1 MGCLP
6 DGRTP
11 TNARPWAAFV
21 AYGRHS
27 QTVGGRTV
35 TTPTT
40 TPLTEADYKQAVSDL
55 RLVFWIALSLHRG
68 NALLHSDA
76 VGLLLAAT
84 RLQNLPA
91 TMIPLVFGNAI

>member
-1 MGCLP
+1 M
-6 DGRTP
+6 
-11 TNARPWAAFV
+11 
-21 AYGRHS
+21 
-27 QTVGGRTV
+27 

-40 TPLTEADYKQAVSDL
+40 TAAMSEAEYKQAVSDL

-84 RLQNLPA
+84 RLQNLSA
-91 TMIPLVFGNAI
+91 VLIPVVFGCAV

>member
-1 MGCLP
+1 M
-6 DGRTP
+6 
-11 TNARPWAAFV
+11 
-21 AYGRHS
+21 
-27 QTVGGRTV
+27 

-40 TPLTEADYKQAVSDL
+40 TPLTEADYKQAASDL

-68 NALLHSDA
+68 NALLRSDA

>member
-1 MGCLP
+1 M
-6 DGRTP
+6 
-11 TNARPWAAFV
+11 
-21 AYGRHS
+21 
-27 QTVGGRTV
+27 

-40 TPLTEADYKQAVSDL
+40 TALSEADYRQAVSDL
-55 RLVFWIALSLHRG
+55 RLIFWVALSLNRG

>member
-1 MGCLP
+1 MSA
-6 DGRTP
+6 RT
-11 TNARPWAAFV
+11 THTA
-21 AYGRHS
+21 
-27 QTVGGRTV
+27 
-35 TTPTT
+35 
-40 TPLTEADYKQAVSDL
+40 LTEADYKQAVSDL

-91 TMIPLVFGNAI
+91 ALIPVVFGHAI

>member
-1 MGCLP
+1 M
-6 DGRTP
+6 
-11 TNARPWAAFV
+11 
-21 AYGRHS
+21 
-27 QTVGGRTV
+27 

-40 TPLTEADYKQAVSDL
+40 AAMTEAAYKQAVSDL

-84 RLQNLPA
+84 RLQALPVA
-91 TMIPLVFGNAI
+91 IIPLAFGNAV